1 MRVRVIRIVAAAAL
15 LAVISCPA
23 AVARERSGDPYVPQ
37 GLLKAA
43 DKNQA
48 ALFRVIVQGTR
59 GGSSDQLGVDVKG
72 EVENRPH
79 RGAGVKHEFASVSA
93 VSATLTGRQITELAG
108 KDWVLAITPDVPLRG
123 ADAPPAATGP
133 VAVVS
138 PPTISGDARD
148 GSTLTASAGSWSA
161 PATFS
166 FQWQRC
172 DPVTLACVD
181 VAGAAA
187 ADYVVGP
194 ADAGAALRVVVT
206 AVVGLD
212 APVSAA
218 SAPTA
223 TIAAL
228 PPTPVPVPVPVPA
241 GPASLQQWPYAAGAD
256 GLWAAVAA
264 AKATPPTIAIV
275 DSGVDGSLAGLKD
288 SVGTQE
294 TLTTLAQRPE
304 ADGYGHGSF
313 VAAIAAGHRT
323 DYTGAAPTA
332 RIISLDVMDD
342 QGMARTSDVIA
353 AADWIYEHKDA
364 EGIRVANFSLLGST
378 PSVLRFDPLD
388 RALERLWFSGVVV
401 VVAAGNYA
409 VDGAS
414 SVAAFSPANDPF
426 VLTVGASDVSGT
438 TTVTDDVAA
447 PWSAWGHTPEGF
459 AKPELGA
466 PGRYLVAETPVGS
479 TLYTSRPE
487 RVVAPGLLQLSGTS
501 FAAPAVAGIAAD
513 LLALHPDWTPG
524 QVKGA
529 LMLTAAQ
536 STQATFF
543 SLGVG
548 LVDGR
553 AALAVST
560 PPDADAA
567 LAPFVVTDPAGGRV
581 FDAAAWQVTVQA
593 DASWGTAS
601 WGTASWGTASWG
613 TASWGTTYW
622 SSASWGTGAPSE
634 LLTASDNASA
644 DVLPGGGYWR

>member
-1 MRVRVIRIVAAAAL
+1 
-15 LAVISCPA
+15 
-23 AVARERSGDPYVPQ
+23 
-37 GLLKAA
+37 
-43 DKNQA
+43 
-48 ALFRVIVQGTR
+48 VIVQGTQ
-59 GGSSDQLGVDVKG
+59 GGSGDRLGDDVKG

-93 VSATLTGRQITELAG
+93 VSATLTGRQISELAG

-123 ADAPPAATGP
+123 ADAPPPTAGPLAA
-133 VAVVS
+133 VS

-181 VAGAAA
+181 VAGAVAA
-187 ADYVVGP
+187 AYVVGP
-194 ADAGAALRVVVT
+194 ADVGAALRVVVT
-206 AVVGLD
+206 AVVGVD

-218 SAPTA
+218 SSPTA
-223 TIAAL
+223 TIAVL
-228 PPTPVPVPVPVPA
+228 PPTPVPVPAPA
-241 GPASLQQWPYAAGAD
+241 GPGSLQQWPYAAGAD
-256 GLWAAVAA
+256 ALWAAVAA
-264 AKATPPTIAIV
+264 AKATLPAIAIV
-275 DSGVDGSLAGLKD
+275 DSGVDSSLAGLAG
-288 SVGTQE
+288 SVGTQA
-294 TLTTLAQRPE
+294 TLTTLAQAPGP
-304 ADGYGHGSF
+304 DGYGHGSF
-313 VAAIAAGHRT
+313 VAAIAAGHLAGYAGT
-323 DYTGAAPTA
+323 APGA
-332 RIISLDVMDD
+332 RIVSLDVMNDH
-342 QGMARTSDVIA
+342 GMARTSDVIA
-353 AADWIYEHKDA
+353 AADWIYQHKDA
-364 EGIRVANFSLLGST
+364 EGIRVANFSLLGSS
-378 PSVLRFDPLD
+378 PSTLRFDPLD

-426 VLTVGASDVSGT
+426 VVTVGASDISGST
-438 TTVTDDVAA
+438 TATDDVAA

-466 PGRYLVAETPVGS
+466 PGRYLVAETPIGS
-479 TLYTSRPE
+479 TLYSTRPD
-487 RVVAPGLLQLSGTS
+487 RIVSPGFLQLSGTS

-536 STQATFF
+536 STRAIPF

-548 LVDGR
+548 LVDGK

-560 PPDADAA
+560 PPDANAA
-567 LAPFVVTDPAGGRV
+567 LAPFVVPDPAGSSV
-581 FDAAAWQVTVQA
+581 FDAAAWQATVQGS
-593 DASWGTAS
+593 ASWGTAS

-634 LLTASDNASA
+634 QLRASDNASA